1 MMRHATVT
9 LPCLAG
15 ILAAGLVTGGAL
27 RAADTMESKAVEGAA
42 AKSDAPSK
50 LDLIKKLTGDWV
62 EVGQDGKPTDKVV
75 STYRVTAGGS
85 AVEETLMRGTD
96 HEMVTVYNMDGDV
109 LMLTHY
115 CVAGNQPRMKAE
127 KQTDPHKLVFHCAG
141 ATNMKSENDQ
151 HMHQATI
158 VWKDDNHIH
167 SEWEMVKD
175 GKNVMTASFDLARK

>member
-1 MMRHATVT
+1 MPI
-9 LPCLAG
+9 LSCLAA
-15 ILAAGLVTGGAL
+15 ILSAAIIAGPAP
-27 RAADTMESKAVEGAA
+27 RAADTPESKAATGPA
-42 AKSDAPSK
+42 AKTDAPSK
-50 LDLIKKLTGDWV
+50 LDLIKKLQGDWV
-62 EVGQDGKPTDKVV
+62 EVGQDGKTSDKVV

-115 CVAGNQPRMKAE
+115 CVAGNQPRMKAD
-127 KQTDPHKLVFHCAG
+127 KQTDPRKLVFHCAG